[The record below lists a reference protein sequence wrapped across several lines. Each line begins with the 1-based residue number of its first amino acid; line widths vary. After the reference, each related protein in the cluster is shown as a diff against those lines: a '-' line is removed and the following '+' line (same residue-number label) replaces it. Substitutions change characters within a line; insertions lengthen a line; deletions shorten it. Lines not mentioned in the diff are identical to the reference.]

1 VSVRDE
7 VLQLLGERP
16 DGMTDA
22 QLAERL
28 GKRHQHVNQCCRL
41 LVDEGRLI
49 RDSSS
54 GTIVNR
60 LVGATRGPTA
70 TPPPVV
76 RESSTDR
83 AWPHEAAVQGV
94 LVGWL
99 VREGWRIVRVA
110 DTETRERGTD
120 VIAER
125 GGVRLL
131 VEVKGYPGATYARG
145 PNAGEPKPTAPTL
158 QASHWLAGAIFKAMR
173 MRGADDEAR
182 VVVALPDAARYGA
195 LLTEVDQSL
204 RGARIEAWMVTGT
217 GEPSA
222 RFGAWPEDLS

>member
-7 VLQLLGERP
+7 VLRLLGERP

-28 GKRHQHVNQCCRL
+28 GKRHQRVNQCCRM
-41 LVDEGRLI
+41 LVDEGRLT
-49 RDSSS
+49 RDSGS
-54 GTIVNR
+54 GTIINR
-60 LVGATRGPTA
+60 LVGAIAGSAT

-76 RESSTDR
+76 RENSTDR
-83 AWPHEAAVQGV
+83 AWPHEVAVQSA

-99 VREGWRIVRVA
+99 VRESWQIVRVA

-120 VIAER
+120 VVAER

-131 VEVKGYPGATYARG
+131 VEVKGYPAATYARG
-145 PNAGEPKPTAPTL
+145 PNAGQPKPTAPTL

-182 VVVALPDAARYGA
+182 VVVALPDAARYGT

-204 RGARIEAWMVTGT
+204 RGARIEAWMVART

-222 RFGAWPEDLS
+222 RFGAWPEDLF

>member
-1 VSVRDE
+1 
-7 VLQLLGERP
+7 
-16 DGMTDA
+16 
-22 QLAERL
+22 
-28 GKRHQHVNQCCRL
+28 
-41 LVDEGRLI
+41 
-49 RDSSS
+49 
-54 GTIVNR
+54 
-60 LVGATRGPTA
+60 VG
-70 TPPPVV
+70 
-76 RESSTDR
+76 
-83 AWPHEAAVQGV
+83 
-94 LVGWL
+94 
-99 VREGWRIVRVA
+99 VA

-145 PNAGEPKPTAPTL
+145 PNAGQPKPTAPTL

-204 RGARIEAWMVTGT
+204 RGARIEAWMVSESGA
-217 GEPSA
+217 PSA
-222 RFGAWPEDLS
+222 HFGAWPEDLS